1 MCAGYKDL
9 LHVVPVMP
17 CFGGVKAGA
26 ALKLGHKSLSKLC
39 CCMRLF
45 PNDSSRSTAA
55 RWWVL
60 LLLMLA
66 VAVVLAVG
74 PLRPLLR
81 SAAPAVFEPDWGH
94 LQGSS
99 VVENSGKVSL
109 IRLLESQDDN
119 DQIVYRSVV
128 SDVATGQKLAEP
140 QVFTL
145 SRHSPND
152 RPQMRYFSDGNLYL
166 TLRSRMLLR
175 YDPGAMRFVDIT
187 PQLVQRFEAQLGAG
201 VSKVQL
207 KYRDWHD
214 ALDVYGADGQ
224 RWAVHWLAGEIW
236 PYQGENQQYYQ
247 QVQTYTHT
255 QRFYRYLPVLDK
267 RAGELLVQYEAKAEP
282 GKALFS
288 FDVELI
294 PVTAT
299 EPLPKSVASGNIV
312 EGGQYWV
319 RPYRVQDLGLVKVW
333 PVQPQER
340 RFHAEVLGENSQRVL
355 LAYSSSPVKEEG
367 RVLQLLDKSSQQ
379 IVWSRPASQIP
390 ALAAD
395 RNGGSYVVATALT
408 QGFFINLYGSEPAL
422 LIDNNGAVL
431 KDFAENT
438 GSKGR

>member
-1 MCAGYKDL
+1 M
-9 LHVVPVMP
+9 
-17 CFGGVKAGA
+17 
-26 ALKLGHKSLSKLC
+26 
-39 CCMRLF
+39 
-45 PNDSSRSTAA
+45 
-55 RWWVL
+55 
-60 LLLMLA
+60 
-66 VAVVLAVG
+66 
-74 PLRPLLR
+74 
-81 SAAPAVFEPDWGH
+81 
-94 LQGSS
+94 
-99 VVENSGKVSL
+99 
-109 IRLLESQDDN
+109 
-119 DQIVYRSVV
+119 
-128 SDVATGQKLAEP
+128 
-140 QVFTL
+140 
-145 SRHSPND
+145 
-152 RPQMRYFSDGNLYL
+152 
-166 TLRSRMLLR
+166 
-175 YDPGAMRFVDIT
+175 
-187 PQLVQRFEAQLGAG
+187 
-201 VSKVQL
+201 
-207 KYRDWHD
+207 
-214 ALDVYGADGQ
+214 
-224 RWAVHWLAGEIW
+224 
-236 PYQGENQQYYQ
+236 
-247 QVQTYTHT
+247 QTYTHT

-282 GKALFS
+282 GKPLFS

-294 PVTAT
+294 PVTVA

>member
-26 ALKLGHKSLSKLC
+26 ALKLGHKSLSNLC

-45 PNDSSRSTAA
+45 SNDSSHSTAA

-60 LLLMLA
+60 ALSILALALLLTQGA
-66 VAVVLAVG
+66 
-74 PLRPLLR
+74 LRPLLR
-81 SAAPAVFEPDWGH
+81 SAAPAVFKPDWGH

-99 VVENSGKVSL
+99 VVENSGKISL
-109 IRLLESQDDN
+109 IRVLESQDDN

-128 SDVATGQKLAEP
+128 SDAATGQKLAEP

-145 SRHSPND
+145 GRHSPND

-166 TLRSRMLLR
+166 TLRRRQLLR

-187 PQLVQRFEAQLGAG
+187 PQLAQRFEAQLGAG
-201 VSKVQL
+201 VSSVQL
-207 KYRDWHD
+207 KYSDWHD
-214 ALDVYGADGQ
+214 ALEVYGADGQ
-224 RWAVHWLAGEIW
+224 HWTVHWLAGEIW

-247 QVQTYTHT
+247 QVQSYAQT
-255 QRFYRYLPVLDK
+255 QRFYRYLPVVDK
-267 RAGELLVQYEAKAEP
+267 RGGQLLVQYEAKAEP
-282 GKALFS
+282 GKPLFS
-288 FDVELI
+288 FSFELF
-294 PVTAT
+294 PATAT
-299 EPLPKSVASGNIV
+299 EPLPKSAAAGNIV

-319 RPYRVQDLGLVKVW
+319 RSYRVQDLGLVKAW
-333 PVQPQER
+333 PVPPQER
-340 RFHAEVLGENSQRVL
+340 RFHAQVLGENAQRVL
-355 LAYSSSPVKEEG
+355 LAYSSGPIKEEG
-367 RVLQLLDKSSQQ
+367 RVLQLLDKTNQQ

-390 ALAAD
+390 SLAAD
-395 RNGGSYVVATALT
+395 RNGGSYVVATALA